1 MQFHEPSF
9 FFRLFNI
16 VDVELR
22 QFSPTFRTFLRL
34 LDNYIYVT
42 KVEESYTEVDQREME
57 DFLDEVIASRT
68 MKTLHDFLVARG
80 KLFWGW
86 GAGVRGCGGVGCSFG
101 FRFLATL
108 SPNILEPKEFFY
120 YGTSSQWWNQSFEN
134 LFYIFYTFRIW
145 ISWTLNEVM

>member
-1 MQFHEPSF
+1 MSSNASQIIVSYSERDTIFIGGKITVIETLKDAISWTLI

-86 GAGVRGCGGVGCSFG
+86 GAGGAGV
-101 FRFLATL
+101 
-108 SPNILEPKEFFY
+108 
-120 YGTSSQWWNQSFEN
+120 
-134 LFYIFYTFRIW
+134 
-145 ISWTLNEVM
+145 